1 MPSLP
6 PVSNTSTPANVV
18 ADIVLASIEY
28 GPLGRHRLPAHGR
41 AQVVMSTQE
50 YAHRVVMSTSGVYG
64 DGMKHARLSTREL
77 AIWHAFKQMGQTV
90 MAAVE
95 KDLAAGAGLT
105 GSDFGVLSRLVD
117 LGKGELRQQAL
128 ADSMGWH
135 KSRLSHQLTR
145 MQARGLVRRNGSE
158 PRVVTVAITALGED
172 KIAAARSVHATSVRT
187 RLLDRLSTEDAQTLL
202 KLAATLGADQH

>member
-1 MPSLP
+1 
-6 PVSNTSTPANVV
+6 
-18 ADIVLASIEY
+18 
-28 GPLGRHRLPAHGR
+28 
-41 AQVVMSTQE
+41 MSTQK
-50 YAHRVVMSTSGVYG
+50 YADRVVMSTLAVYG
-64 DGMKHARLSTREL
+64 DRMKQARLSTREL

-95 KDLAAGAGLT
+95 KDLAAGVGLT

-145 MQARGLVRRNGSE
+145 MQARGLIRRSDAE
-158 PRVVTVAITALGED
+158 PRVVTVAITALGRE
-172 KIAAARSVHATSVRT
+172 KIAAARPVHAAAVRT
-187 RLLDRLSTEDAQTLL
+187 RLLDRLSTEDAQVLL
-202 KLAATLGADQH
+202 KLSATLGADQS

>member
-1 MPSLP
+1 
-6 PVSNTSTPANVV
+6 
-18 ADIVLASIEY
+18 
-28 GPLGRHRLPAHGR
+28 
-41 AQVVMSTQE
+41 
-50 YAHRVVMSTSGVYG
+50 MSTSAAYG
-64 DGMKHARLSTREL
+64 DRMKHARLSAGEL

-95 KDLAAGAGLT
+95 KDLADHAGLT

-145 MQARGLVRRNGSE
+145 MQTRGLVRRSDAE
-158 PRVVTVAITALGED
+158 PRVVTVAITALGRE
-172 KIAAARSVHATSVRT
+172 KIAAARPIHAAAVRT
-187 RLLDRLSTEDAQTLL
+187 WLLDRLSAEDAQVLL
-202 KLAATLGADQH
+202 KLSATLGADRS